1 MTIGRVLFS
10 ITVFS
15 LGATGGSAFSAA
27 RSTTCSTSRATHGNL
42 HLAMEKLSRKEF
54 GAQILAFVPAV
65 ALFPGNCRADV
76 SDGTTLPEGAQQFSR
91 ALRLKTDIQVGYD
104 LLGGCVGKI
113 AASTDILTHHCR
125 PTESQTARG

>member
-15 LGATGGSAFSAA
+15 LGITGGSTFSAA
-27 RSTTCSTSRATHGNL
+27 RSTTCSTSRAAHGN
-42 HLAMEKLSRKEF
+42 LAMEKLSRKEF
-54 GAQILAFVPAV
+54 GAQVLAFVPAV
-65 ALFPGNCRADV
+65 ALFPGNALADV

-104 LLGGCVGKI
+104 LLAGCVGKI
-113 AASTDILTHHCR
+113 AASTDIVAHHCH